1 MGRSKRFLAWSN
13 LLSSGKLV
21 ASRILALDHGT
32 KRIGVALSD
41 ELGWTAQ
48 PLETYERRT
57 LDRDIAH
64 IQELVR
70 VHDVG
75 QVLLGLPLRLSG
87 EEGPAVQAVRQ
98 FIAKLEASLAV
109 PVITWDER
117 MTTKAAEELLIAA
130 DLSRKKRKGVVDR
143 VAAAILLQSYLE
155 AHADPAPAMTQ
166 GSDEVEWDYTT
177 EIEPADEPASDPDPA
192 RGRRRPR
199 RRGGVSNDSMG

>member
-1 MGRSKRFLAWSN
+1 M
-13 LLSSGKLV
+13 

-64 IQELVR
+64 ILDLVR
-70 VHDVG
+70 IHEVG
-75 QVLLGLPLRLSG
+75 QVLLGLPLQLNG
-87 EEGPAVQAVRQ
+87 EEGPAVQAVRL
-98 FIAKLEASLAV
+98 FIERLAEALPV
-109 PVITWDER
+109 PIVTWDER

-130 DLSRKKRKGVVDR
+130 DMSRKKRKGVVDR

-155 AHADPAPAMTQ
+155 SLSQSTTPATSEQQSESEREDWCSSKTDNAYETP
-166 GSDEVEWDYTT
+166 
-177 EIEPADEPASDPDPA
+177 PDPDRP
-192 RGRRRPR
+192 GPR
-199 RRGGVSNDSMG
+199 RRSRRPGRLSDDSMG

>member
-1 MGRSKRFLAWSN
+1 MAG
-13 LLSSGKLV
+13 
-21 ASRILALDHGT
+21 RILALDHGT

-70 VHDVG
+70 SHDVG
-75 QVLLGLPLRLSG
+75 RVLLGLPLRLSG
-87 EEGPAVQAVRQ
+87 EEGPAVRAVRQ
-98 FIAKLEASLAV
+98 FVERLAASLPV

-130 DLSRKKRKGVVDR
+130 DMSRKKRKGVVDR

-155 AHADPAPAMTQ
+155 AQAEPASPAAAEARTE
-166 GSDEVEWDYTT
+166 DWDYST
-177 EIEPADEPASDPDPA
+177 ETEPADEIAPDPDRA
-192 RGRRRPR
+192 HPR
-199 RRGGVSNDSMG
+199 RRARRSGRLPDDSLG